1 MHTVAEASLR
11 AFLGRIAGVLERA
24 AMSRDLAAARPFPHG
39 E

>member
-11 AFLGRIAGVLERA
+11 AFVGRIAGVLERA
-24 AMSRDLAAARPFPHG
+24 AMSDDLAAARPFPHG